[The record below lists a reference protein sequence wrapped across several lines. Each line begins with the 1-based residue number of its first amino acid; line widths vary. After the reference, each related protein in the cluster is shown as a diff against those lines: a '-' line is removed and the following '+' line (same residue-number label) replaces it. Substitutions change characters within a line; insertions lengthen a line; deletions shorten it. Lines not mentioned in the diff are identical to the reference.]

1 VAGTVSGASM
11 VKYRPKRDTSLP
23 RSVLH
28 ERANVTLTLESYVL
42 VQDAAGEEVKTWS
55 TLATRQGLLLP
66 LSGSQR
72 AERAATHTI
81 SMRHVSGLSRDMR
94 LLIGAT
100 YYEIHDEIDVD
111 NDGREHV
118 VRVREIEAS

>member
-1 VAGTVSGASM
+1 MACTVSGASM
-11 VKYRPKRDTSLP
+11 VKYRPKRDTALP
-23 RSVLH
+23 RSVLR

-42 VQDAAGEEVKTWS
+42 AQDATGEEVKTWS

-72 AERAATHTI
+72 AERSATHTI
-81 SMRHVSGLSRDMR
+81 SIRYVSGLSRDMR
-94 LLIGAT
+94 LLIGTT

-118 VRVREIEAS
+118 VRVREIEAG

>member
-1 VAGTVSGASM
+1 M
-11 VKYRPKRDTSLP
+11 VKYRPKRDTALP
-23 RSVLH
+23 RSVLR
-28 ERANVTLTLESYVL
+28 ERANVTLTLESYTL
-42 VQDAAGEEVKTWS
+42 AQDAAGEEVKTWS
-55 TLATRQGLLLP
+55 TLTTRQGLLLP

-81 SMRHVSGLSRDMR
+81 SMRYVSGLSRDMR
-94 LLIGAT
+94 LVIGST

>member
-1 VAGTVSGASM
+1 MARTVSGAPM

-23 RSVLH
+23 RSVLR
-28 ERANVTLTLESYVL
+28 ERANVTLTVESYTL
-42 VQDAAGEEVKTWS
+42 AQDAAGEEVKTWS

-72 AERAATHTI
+72 AERAASHTI
-81 SMRHVSGLSRDMR
+81 SLRYVSGLSRDMR
-94 LLIGAT
+94 LLIGST

>member
-1 VAGTVSGASM
+1 M
-11 VKYRPKRDTSLP
+11 VKYRPKRDTALP
-23 RSVLH
+23 RSVLR

-42 VQDAAGEEVKTWS
+42 AQDATGEEVKTWS

-72 AERAATHTI
+72 AERSATHTI
-81 SMRHVSGLSRDMR
+81 SIRYVSGLSRDMR
-94 LLIGAT
+94 LLIGTT

-118 VRVREIEAS
+118 VRVREIEAG